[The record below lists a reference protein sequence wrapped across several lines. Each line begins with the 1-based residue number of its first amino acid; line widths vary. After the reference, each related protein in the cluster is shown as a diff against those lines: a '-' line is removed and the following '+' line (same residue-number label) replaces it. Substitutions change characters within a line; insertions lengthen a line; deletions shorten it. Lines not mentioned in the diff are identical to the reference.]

1 MSLTLLDRTQA
12 GDTVKALRVSLRE
25 ADQALRQRFL
35 DGAPVRELLHERSRF
50 IDQLL
55 IEMWGKAWGSAP
67 PDQVALV
74 AVGGYGR
81 EELHPYSDIDLLILL
96 DPAQHDAFQSPI
108 ERFIGLLWDI
118 GLHIGHSVRSL
129 QECADTARQDITVAT
144 TLMEARLLS
153 GPAALFDSL
162 RIAIGPDRV
171 WPVKEFFEAK
181 LQEQTR
187 RHHKYHDTAYNLEP
201 NIKEGPGGLRDI
213 QTLAWVTQ
221 RHFGSSRL
229 RDLIDHD
236 FLTEGE
242 YASLIEGQDFLWR
255 VRYALHVT
263 TERREDRLVFDHQR
277 TLATQFGYQHD
288 GPVLAVEQFMK
299 RYYRTI
305 MELSRLSEMLLQH
318 FQEAILYADSPHRVI
333 RINRRFQTRDDFIEV
348 SHDKVFKHYP
358 FALLE
363 IFLLLAQHPE
373 IKGVRASSI
382 RLIRDHRHLIDE
394 SFRADLRCRT
404 LFMELLRQPHGIAH
418 ELRRMN
424 RYGVLAA
431 YLPAFGNIVGQM
443 QHDLFHVYTVD
454 EHTLFLVRNLRRYSV
469 PEYAH
474 EFPLCSKLFQHLPK
488 PEILYLAGLFHDI
501 AKGRGGDHSELGAQ
515 DATAFCLLHGLSQYD
530 ARLVTWLVRH
540 HLIMSTTAQR
550 YDISDPEVVNHFAAQ
565 VGDQTHLDYLYL
577 LTVADIRATN
587 PVLWNSWKD
596 ALLSELYLGTTHA
609 LRRGL
614 EHPIDQIEL
623 IQETQHQA
631 LARLHDLGID
641 KTAAENFWREL
652 GDEYFLRYSADE
664 IVWHSQA
671 ICSSYAIH
679 LPLILI
685 RQRTERGGT
694 EIFIYTHDQDRL
706 FAATAGALDQL
717 GLSIVDAR
725 IITARNGYTVNTYI
739 VLEESGEPIDNPRRI
754 EEISALLK
762 RQLAQSPLPAPR
774 VTRRAR
780 RQLQHFPI
788 ATQITFGNDPRKQ
801 RTVLEVV
808 TADRPG
814 LLSDVG
820 RAFVDCR
827 IRLQNAKIATFGA
840 RAEDIFYITDTHN
853 HPITSET
860 ALARLRDTLIRYLDR
875 PYKP

>member
-1 MSLTLLDRTQA
+1 MSLTMLHRTQT
-12 GDTVKALRVSLRE
+12 GDTAKAFRISLRE
-25 ADQALRQRFL
+25 ADQALQQRFL
-35 DGAPVRELLHERSRF
+35 NGAPVRELLHERAAL
-50 IDQLL
+50 IDGLL
-55 IEMWGKAWGSAP
+55 LEVWTKAWGTTAS
-67 PDQVALV
+67 DRVALV

-81 EELHPYSDIDLLILL
+81 GELHPFSDIDLLILL
-96 DPAQHDAFQSPI
+96 GQDQHDTFQSPI

-118 GLHIGHSVRSL
+118 GLQIGHSVRSV
-129 QECADTARQDITVAT
+129 QECVDTARQDITIAT

-162 RIAIGPDRV
+162 RAAIGPDRI
-171 WPVKEFFEAK
+171 WPVREFFEAK
-181 LQEQTR
+181 WQEQIR

-221 RHFGSSRL
+221 RHFGSRSL
-229 RDLIDHD
+229 HDLVGHG

-242 YASLIEGQDFLWR
+242 YASLIEGQDFLWQI
-255 VRYALHVT
+255 RYALHVT
-263 TERREDRLVFDHQR
+263 TDRREDRLVFDHQR
-277 TLATQFGYQHD
+277 TLAAQFGYQNH

-299 RYYRTI
+299 RYYRTV

-318 FQEAILYADSPHRVI
+318 FQEAILYADSLHRIV
-333 RINRRFQTRDDFIEV
+333 RINNRFQTRDDFIEV
-348 SHDKVFKHYP
+348 SYDTAFKRHP

-373 IKGVRASSI
+373 IKGVRASTI

-394 SFRADLRCRT
+394 TFRADLRCRT

-418 ELRRMN
+418 ELSRMN
-424 RYGVLAA
+424 RYGILAA

-454 EHTLFLVRNLRRYSV
+454 EHTLFLIRNLRRYSV
-469 PEYAH
+469 PEHAH
-474 EFPLCSKLFQHLPK
+474 EFPLCSTVFQRLPK

-501 AKGRGGDHSELGAQ
+501 AKGRGGDHSELGAD
-515 DATAFCLLHGLSQYD
+515 DATAFCLLHGMSQYD
-530 ARLVTWLVRH
+530 ARLVAWLVKH

-550 YDISDPEVVNHFAAQ
+550 HDIADPDVVNAFAGR
-565 VGDQTHLDYLYL
+565 VGDQVHLDYLYL
-577 LTVADIRATN
+577 LTAADIRATN
-587 PVLWNSWKD
+587 PTLWNSWKD
-596 ALLSELYLGTTHA
+596 ALLTELYLGATRA

-614 EHPIDQIEL
+614 EHPIDQAER

-631 LARLHDLGID
+631 LMRLHHLGVD
-641 KTAAENFWREL
+641 ETAAGNFWREL

-664 IVWHSQA
+664 IAWHTQA
-671 ICSSYAIH
+671 ISSSYAIH

-717 GLSIVDAR
+717 GLTIVDAR

-739 VLEESGEPIDNPRRI
+739 VLEESGEAIDNPHRM
-754 EEISALLK
+754 EEITALLK

-788 ATQITFGNDPRKQ
+788 PTQITFSDDPRNR

-840 RAEDIFYITDTHN
+840 RAEDIFFITDTHN
-853 HPITSET
+853 RPITSESD
-860 ALARLRDTLIRYLDR
+860 LARLRDVLIRYLD
-875 PYKP
+875 KCQ

>member
-1 MSLTLLDRTQA
+1 MSLTLLDQIQT
-12 GDTVKALRVSLRE
+12 GDTVKAFRVSLRE
-25 ADQALRQRFL
+25 ADQALQQRFL
-35 DGAPVRELLHERSRF
+35 NGAPVRELLHERAAL
-50 IDQLL
+50 IDGLL
-55 IEMWGKAWGSAP
+55 LEVWAKAWGTTAS
-67 PDQVALV
+67 DRVALV

-81 EELHPYSDIDLLILL
+81 GELHPCSDIDLLILL
-96 DPAQHDAFQSPI
+96 GQDQHDTFQSPI

-118 GLHIGHSVRSL
+118 GLQIGHSVRTV
-129 QECADTARQDITVAT
+129 QECVDTARQDITIAT
-144 TLMEARLLS
+144 TLMEARPLS

-162 RIAIGPDRV
+162 RSAIGPDRI

-181 LQEQTR
+181 LQEQIR

-221 RHFGSSRL
+221 RHFGSSIL
-229 RDLIDHD
+229 HDLVGHG

-255 VRYALHVT
+255 IRYALHVT
-263 TERREDRLVFDHQR
+263 TDRREDRLVFDHQR
-277 TLATQFGYQHD
+277 TLATQFGYQND
-288 GPVLAVEQFMK
+288 GPSLAVERFMK
-299 RYYRTI
+299 RYYRTV

-318 FQEAILYADSPHRVI
+318 FQEAILYADSPHQVV
-333 RINRRFQTRDDFIEV
+333 RINKRFQTRDDFIEV
-348 SHDKVFKHYP
+348 SHDKVFNHYP

-373 IKGVRASSI
+373 IKGVRASTI

-394 SFRADLRCRT
+394 TFRADLRCRT
-404 LFMELLRQPHGIAH
+404 LFMELLRQPQGIAH
-418 ELRRMN
+418 ELSRMN
-424 RYGVLAA
+424 RYGILAA
-431 YLPAFGNIVGQM
+431 YLPAFGDIVGQM

-469 PEYAH
+469 PKYAH
-474 EFPLCSKLFQHLPK
+474 EFPLCSKVFQRLPK

-501 AKGRGGDHSELGAQ
+501 AKGRGGDHSELGAD
-515 DATAFCLLHGLSQYD
+515 DATAFCLLHGMSQYD
-530 ARLVTWLVRH
+530 ARLVAWLVKH

-550 YDISDPEVVNHFAAQ
+550 HDIADPNVVNTFAGR
-565 VGDQTHLDYLYL
+565 VGDQGHLDYLYL
-577 LTVADIRATN
+577 LTAADIRATN
-587 PVLWNSWKD
+587 PALWNSWKD
-596 ALLSELYLGTTHA
+596 ALLTELYLGTTRA

-614 EHPIDQIEL
+614 ENPIDQAEL
-623 IQETQHQA
+623 IRETQQQA
-631 LARLHDLGID
+631 LVRLHDLGVD
-641 KTAAENFWREL
+641 ETAVENFWREL

-664 IVWHSQA
+664 IAWHTQA
-671 ICSSYAIH
+671 ISSSYAIH

-717 GLSIVDAR
+717 GLTIVDAR

-739 VLEESGEPIDNPRRI
+739 VLEESGEPIDNPHRI
-754 EEISALLK
+754 EEITALLK

-788 ATQITFGNDPRKQ
+788 PTQITFSDDPRNR

-808 TADRPG
+808 TGDRPG

-827 IRLQNAKIATFGA
+827 IRLQNAKIATFGE
-840 RAEDIFYITDTHN
+840 RAEDIFFITDNHN
-853 HPITSET
+853 KPITSE
-860 ALARLRDTLIRYLDR
+860 ADLARLRDTLIAYLD
-875 PYKP
+875 K

>member
-1 MSLTLLDRTQA
+1 MSLTMLHRTQT
-12 GDTVKALRVSLRE
+12 GDTAKAFRISLKE
-25 ADQALRQRFL
+25 ADQALQQRFL
-35 DGAPVRELLHERSRF
+35 NGAPVRELLHERAAL
-50 IDQLL
+50 IDGLL
-55 IEMWGKAWGSAP
+55 LEVWTKAWGTTAS
-67 PDQVALV
+67 DRVALV

-81 EELHPYSDIDLLILL
+81 GELHPFSDIDLLILL
-96 DPAQHDAFQSPI
+96 GQDQHDTFQSPI

-118 GLHIGHSVRSL
+118 GLQIGHSVRSV
-129 QECADTARQDITVAT
+129 QECVDTARQDITIAT

-162 RIAIGPDRV
+162 RAAIGPDRI
-171 WPVKEFFEAK
+171 WPVREFFEAK
-181 LQEQTR
+181 WQEQIR

-221 RHFGSSRL
+221 RHFGSRSL
-229 RDLIDHD
+229 HDLVGHG

-242 YASLIEGQDFLWR
+242 YASLIEGQDFLWQI
-255 VRYALHVT
+255 RYALHVT
-263 TERREDRLVFDHQR
+263 TVRREDRLVFDHQR
-277 TLATQFGYQHD
+277 TLAAQFGYQNH

-299 RYYRTI
+299 RYYRTV

-318 FQEAILYADSPHRVI
+318 FQEAILYADSLHRIV
-333 RINRRFQTRDDFIEV
+333 RINNRFQTRDDFIEV
-348 SHDKVFKHYP
+348 SYDTAFKRHP

-373 IKGVRASSI
+373 IKGVRASTI

-394 SFRADLRCRT
+394 TFRADLRCRT

-418 ELRRMN
+418 ELSRMN

-469 PEYAH
+469 PEHAH
-474 EFPLCSKLFQHLPK
+474 EFPLCSTVFQRLPK

-501 AKGRGGDHSELGAQ
+501 AKGRGGDHSELGAD
-515 DATAFCLLHGLSQYD
+515 DATAFCLLHGMSQYD
-530 ARLVTWLVRH
+530 ARLVAWLVKH

-550 YDISDPEVVNHFAAQ
+550 HDIADPDVVNAFAGR
-565 VGDQTHLDYLYL
+565 VGDQVHLDYLYL
-577 LTVADIRATN
+577 LTAADIRATN
-587 PVLWNSWKD
+587 PTLWNSWKD
-596 ALLSELYLGTTHA
+596 ALLTELYLGATRA

-614 EHPIDQIEL
+614 EHPIDQAER

-631 LARLHDLGID
+631 LMRLHHLGVD
-641 KTAAENFWREL
+641 ETAAGNFWREL

-664 IVWHSQA
+664 IAWHTQA
-671 ICSSYAIH
+671 ISSSYAIH

-717 GLSIVDAR
+717 GLTIVDAR

-739 VLEESGEPIDNPRRI
+739 VLEESGEAIDNPHRM
-754 EEISALLK
+754 EEITALLK

-788 ATQITFGNDPRKQ
+788 PTQITFSDDPRNR

-840 RAEDIFYITDTHN
+840 RAEDIFFITDTHN
-853 HPITSET
+853 RPITSESD
-860 ALARLRDTLIRYLDR
+860 LARLRDVLIRYLD
-875 PYKP
+875 KCQ

>member
-1 MSLTLLDRTQA
+1 MSLTMLDRTQT
-12 GDTVKALRVSLRE
+12 GDTAKAFRLSLRE
-25 ADQALRQRFL
+25 ADQALQQRFL
-35 DGAPVRELLHERSRF
+35 NGAPVRELLHERAAL
-50 IDQLL
+50 IDGLL
-55 IEMWGKAWGSAP
+55 LEVWAKAWGTTAS
-67 PDQVALV
+67 DRVALV

-81 EELHPYSDIDLLILL
+81 GELHPFSDIDLLILL
-96 DPAQHDAFQSPI
+96 GQDQHDTFQPPI

-118 GLHIGHSVRSL
+118 GLQIGHSVRSV
-129 QECADTARQDITVAT
+129 QECVDTARQDITIAT

-153 GPAALFDSL
+153 GPAGLFDSL
-162 RIAIGPDRV
+162 RTAIGPDRI

-181 LQEQTR
+181 WQEQIR

-201 NIKEGPGGLRDI
+201 NIKDGPGGLRDI

-221 RHFGSSRL
+221 RHFGSSSL
-229 RDLIDHD
+229 HDLIGHG

-242 YASLIEGQDFLWR
+242 YALLIEGQDFLWR
-255 VRYALHVT
+255 IRYALHVT
-263 TERREDRLVFDHQR
+263 TDRREDRLVFDHQR
-277 TLATQFGYQHD
+277 TLAAQFGYQNH
-288 GPVLAVEQFMK
+288 GPVPAVEQFMK
-299 RYYRTI
+299 RYYRTV

-318 FQEAILYADSPHRVI
+318 FQEAILYAGSPHQVV
-333 RINRRFQTRDDFIEV
+333 RINKRFQTRDDFIEV

-373 IKGVRASSI
+373 IKGVRASTI

-394 SFRADLRCRT
+394 TFRADLRCRT

-418 ELRRMN
+418 ELSRMN
-424 RYGVLAA
+424 RYGILAA

-474 EFPLCSKLFQHLPK
+474 EFPLCSSLFQRLPK

-501 AKGRGGDHSELGAQ
+501 AKGRGGDHSELGAD
-515 DATAFCLLHGLSQYD
+515 DATAFCLLHGMSQYD
-530 ARLVTWLVRH
+530 ARLVAWLVKH

-550 YDISDPEVVNHFAAQ
+550 YDIADPNVVNTFAGR
-565 VGDQTHLDYLYL
+565 VGDQVHLDYLYL
-577 LTVADIRATN
+577 LTAADIRATN
-587 PVLWNSWKD
+587 PALWNSWKD
-596 ALLSELYLGTTHA
+596 ALLTELYLSTTRA

-614 EHPIDQIEL
+614 EHPIDQAEL
-623 IQETQHQA
+623 IRETQHQA
-631 LARLHDLGID
+631 LVRLLDLGVD
-641 KTAAENFWREL
+641 ETAVENFWREL

-664 IVWHSQA
+664 IAWHTQA
-671 ICSSYAIH
+671 ISSSYAIH

-717 GLSIVDAR
+717 GLTIVDAR

-739 VLEESGEPIDNPRRI
+739 VLEESGEPIDNPHRI
-754 EEISALLK
+754 EEITALLK
-762 RQLAQSPLPAPR
+762 RQLAQSPLPAPP
-774 VTRRAR
+774 VTRRTR
-780 RQLQHFPI
+780 RQLRHFPI
-788 ATQITFGNDPRKQ
+788 PTQITFSDDPRNR
-801 RTVLEVV
+801 RTVLEIV

-820 RAFVDCR
+820 RAFVDCK

-840 RAEDIFYITDTHN
+840 RAEDIFFITDIHN
-853 HPITSET
+853 RPITSEPD
-860 ALARLRDTLIRYLDR
+860 LARLRDTLIRYLD
-875 PYKP
+875 KCQ